1 MLYNESVTFCIF
13 RMNDEV
19 TKRIMVL
26 VWLLLAFAALGY
38 VYQYGRSIKQTY
50 PARFFSVEGDAKMTL
65 IPDIATFSVSVVS
78 EGNRVPD
85 VQKMNTEKMNAVQ
98 AFLKESGVEKKDL
111 QTTQYSLS
119 PRYDYSV
126 CDETGK
132 CPAPRISGY
141 TLTQELTVK
150 VRNTEKLGDM
160 LSGVTDKGANTVS
173 SVTFSVDDEKEAR
186 NAAREEAIAEARKKA
201 KDMAKAGGF
210 GVGRLISLYEDQ
222 GGSPQPMYGRGGGI
236 AADSSKASF
245 AEVAPSI
252 EPGTQDSTV
261 RVTLTFEI
269 AD

>member
-1 MLYNESVTFCIF
+1 MYNGRVTIVFF
-13 RMNDEV
+13 RMSDEV
-19 TKRIMVL
+19 SKKIMVL

-50 PARFFSVEGDAKMTL
+50 PARSFTVDGDAKMTL

-78 EGNRVPD
+78 EGAKVPE
-85 VQKMNTEKMNAVQ
+85 VQKMNTDKMNAVQ
-98 AFLKESGVEKKDL
+98 AFLRDLGVDKKDL
-111 QTTQYSLS
+111 QTTQYSLN
-119 PRYDYSV
+119 PRYDYQM
-126 CDETGK
+126 CDGFGK

-150 VRNTEKLGDM
+150 VRDTEKLGDM
-160 LSGVTDKGANTVS
+160 LAGVTDQGANTVS
-173 SVTFSVDDEKEAR
+173 SVTFSVDDDEEAR
-186 NAAREEAIAEARKKA
+186 STARTEAIAEAKKKA
-201 KDMAKAGGF
+201 KDIAKSGGF
-210 GVGRLISLYEDQ
+210 GVGRLVSIYEDQ
-222 GGSPQPMYGRGGGI
+222 GNSPQPVYANRGG
-236 AADSSKASF
+236 ATMDASKSS

>member
-1 MLYNESVTFCIF
+1 MLYNGPVTFCIF
-13 RMNDEV
+13 RMNDEM
-19 TKRIMVL
+19 TKRIMVS

-38 VYQYGRSIKQTY
+38 VYQYGRSIKQAY
-50 PARFFSVEGDAKMTL
+50 PARSFSVDGDAKMTL
-65 IPDIATFSVSVVS
+65 VPDIATFSVSVVS
-78 EGNRVPD
+78 EGGRVSD
-85 VQKMNTEKMNAVQ
+85 VQKTNTEKMNAVQ
-98 AFLKESGVEKKDL
+98 AFLKESGVDKKDL
-111 QTTQYSLS
+111 QTTQYALS
-119 PRYDYSV
+119 PRYDYPV
-126 CDETGK
+126 CDGTK
-132 CPAPRISGY
+132 CPTPRISGY

-150 VRNTEKLGDM
+150 VRDTEKLGDM

-173 SVTFSVDDEKEAR
+173 SVTFGVDDEKEAR

-222 GGSPQPMYGRGGGI
+222 GSLPQPMYGGRGG
-236 AADSSKASF
+236 AMMDSSKASL
-245 AEVAPSI
+245 EMAPSI